1 MMILKMKTAI
11 IPAKVAFLMEITEE
25 HIVFC
30 VDISSGQVRQVRQV
44 DKLDG

>member
-30 VDISSGQVRQVRQV
+30 VDISSGQVNE
-44 DKLDG
+44 LDGWTG